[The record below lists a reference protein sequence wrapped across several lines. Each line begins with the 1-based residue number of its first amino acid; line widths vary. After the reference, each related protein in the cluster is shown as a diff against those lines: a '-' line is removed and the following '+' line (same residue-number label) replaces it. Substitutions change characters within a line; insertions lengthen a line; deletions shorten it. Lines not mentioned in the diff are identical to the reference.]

1 MRLLGNLCDAFQP
14 AARRLHASSGIAVF
28 AAEGGAYDYEL
39 KDKTRSGPKIPAV
52 EHLEEEVFW
61 FEPIYLNG

>member
-1 MRLLGNLCDAFQP
+1 MRLLGNLCYAFQP

-39 KDKTRSGPKIPAV
+39 KDKKT
-52 EHLEEEVFW
+52 
-61 FEPIYLNG
+61 EPTNYRGW